1 MANIFTYTFFIIGL
15 FLIIKGG
22 DIFVDSATQAAKM
35 LKIPNFII
43 GATIVSI
50 ATTLPE
56 IIVSVQATV
65 TKNVDMA
72 VGNAIGS
79 VTANT
84 ALILG
89 LFITFMPFEIKRHD
103 IFFKGISM
111 ILAIISLIIGCV
123 ITKKQTLQFKGESK
137 EYYFLSA
144 LGVTLLISVFAV
156 FIFENI
162 KSIKKEVKNDENDKT
177 FTVKEKVLC
186 TVLFVFG
193 AIGTVIGARLLV
205 SQGTQIAK
213 NLHISQRVISV
224 SFLLFAVAIGTS
236 LPELVT
242 ALSALKKKS
251 GTLSAGNILGANIID
266 LTLILPLCSLIS
278 IARGSG
284 ELAVS
289 ASSVSMDMKICLIV
303 ICIAV
308 LPTIITQKFQR
319 WQGILL
325 LLTYGGYIYFVV
337 K

>member
-1 MANIFTYTFFIIGL
+1 MADIFTYTFFIIGL
-15 FLIIKGG
+15 ILIIKGG
-22 DIFVDSATQAAKM
+22 DIFVDSATKAAKI
-35 LKIPNFII
+35 LKIPKFII

-56 IIVSVQATV
+56 IIVSVQATLSQ
-65 TKNVDMA
+65 NVDMA

-89 LFITFMPFEIKRHD
+89 LFITFMPFEIKRCD
-103 IFFKGISM
+103 ISFKGISM
-111 ILAIISLIIGCV
+111 ILAVVFLIIGCGV
-123 ITKKQTLQFKGESK
+123 TKKQELSFKGESG

-144 LGVTLLISVFAV
+144 LGVTLLIIVFAV

-162 KSIKKEVKNDENDKT
+162 KSIKKRTASVEKYEV
-177 FTVKEKVLC
+177 FSAKEKALCVLSFI
-186 TVLFVFG
+186 LG
-193 AIGTVIGARLLV
+193 AIAIVIGARLLV
-205 SQGTQIAK
+205 SQGTQIAIG
-213 NLHISQRVISV
+213 LHVSQRVISV
-224 SFLLFAVAIGTS
+224 IAVAIGTS

-242 ALSALKKKS
+242 ALTALKKKS

-278 IARGSG
+278 IANDTG

-289 ASSVSMDMKICLIV
+289 ASSVSFDMVMCLTV
-303 ICIAV
+303 IGIAV

-319 WQGILL
+319 WQGVLL
-325 LLTYGGYIYFVV
+325 LLIYGGYIYFVV

>member
-89 LFITFMPFEIKRHD
+89 LFITFMPFEIKRRD

-162 KSIKKEVKNDENDKT
+162 KSIKKVKNDENDKT

-193 AIGTVIGARLLV
+193 AIGIVIGARLLV

-224 SFLLFAVAIGTS
+224 IAVAIGTS

-289 ASSVSMDMKICLIV
+289 ASSVNMDMKICLIV

>member
-15 FLIIKGG
+15 VLIIKGG

-89 LFITFMPFEIKRHD
+89 LFITFMPFEIKRRD

-123 ITKKQTLQFKGESK
+123 ITKNQTLQFKGESK

-177 FTVKEKVLC
+177 FTIKEKVLC
-186 TVLFVFG
+186 TVLFILYSIVLYRIFRLASVTNTIRG
-193 AIGTVIGARLLV
+193 KYICLGIG
-205 SQGTQIAK
+205 SYIA
-213 NLHISQRVISV
+213 LHIIINLGGLFGSMPLTGVPLPFLSYGGSYTIS
-224 SFLLFAVAIGTS
+224 
-236 LPELVT
+236 LV
-242 ALSALKKKS
+242 
-251 GTLSAGNILGANIID
+251 
-266 LTLILPLCSLIS
+266 CSLAVVQR
-278 IARGSG
+278 IAIEKNRQ
-284 ELAVS
+284 
-289 ASSVSMDMKICLIV
+289 KIKI
-303 ICIAV
+303 
-308 LPTIITQKFQR
+308 R
-319 WQGILL
+319 
-325 LLTYGGYIYFVV
+325 
-337 K
+337 

>member
-1 MANIFTYTFFIIGL
+1 MATALTYVFFIIGL
-15 FLIIKGG
+15 ILIIKGG
-22 DIFVDSATQAAKM
+22 DIFVDSETKLANM
-35 LKIPNFII
+35 LGVPKFII

-56 IIVSVQATV
+56 IIVSIQATLS
-65 TKNVDMA
+65 KNVDMA

-89 LFITFMPFEIKRHD
+89 LFITFMPFEIKRKD
-103 IFFKGISM
+103 ISFKSIAM
-111 ILAIISLIIGCV
+111 IFAVVFIIIGCIV
-123 ITKKQTLQFKGESK
+123 TQKKELSFKGEVG

-144 LGVTLLISVFAV
+144 LGVTLLFTVFAI

-162 KSIKKEVKNDENDKT
+162 KCIKSETKSDESKISYCI
-177 FTVKEKVLC
+177 KEKVSC
-186 TVLFVFG
+186 IILFILG
-193 AIGTVIGARLLV
+193 AVGIIFGARLLV
-205 SQGTQIAK
+205 KYAT
-213 NLHISQRVISV
+213 QRVISV
-224 SFLLFAVAIGTS
+224 IAVAIGTS

-242 ALSALKKKS
+242 ALTALKKKS
-251 GTLSAGNILGANIID
+251 GSLSAGNILGANIID
-266 LTLILPLCSLIS
+266 LTLILPICSLIS
-278 IARGSG
+278 IARGTG

-289 ASSVSMDMKICLIV
+289 LSCVNFDCVMCLGV
-303 ICIAV
+303 ILIAV

>member
-56 IIVSVQATV
+56 IIVSIQATL

-89 LFITFMPFEIKRHD
+89 LFITFMPFEIKRRD

-162 KSIKKEVKNDENDKT
+162 KSIKKEVKNDENDKK

-186 TVLFVFG
+186 TVLFIFG
-193 AIGTVIGARLLV
+193 AIGIVIGARLLV

-224 SFLLFAVAIGTS
+224 IAVAIGTS

-242 ALSALKKKS
+242 SIVATRKGDSGLALGNAVGSNLF
-251 GTLSAGNILGANIID
+251 NILFILGMSAAISPLHVLGESVID
-266 LTLILPLCSLIS
+266 CVLLLCS
-278 IARGSG
+278 
-284 ELAVS
+284 
-289 ASSVSMDMKICLIV
+289 
-303 ICIAV
+303 
-308 LPTIITQKFQR
+308 
-319 WQGILL
+319 GILL
-325 LLTYGGYIYFVV
+325 FVFARTKRSMSRAEGAVCVLLYVAYTAYLFVR
-337 K
+337 

>member
-65 TKNVDMA
+65 AKNVDMA

-89 LFITFMPFEIKRHD
+89 LFITFMPFEIKRRD
-103 IFFKGISM
+103 VFFKGISM

-162 KSIKKEVKNDENDKT
+162 KSIKNDENDKT

-193 AIGTVIGARLLV
+193 AIGIVIGARLLV

-224 SFLLFAVAIGTS
+224 IAVAIGTS

>member
-72 VGNAIGS
+72 VGNTIGS

-89 LFITFMPFEIKRHD
+89 LFITFMPFEIKRRD

-193 AIGTVIGARLLV
+193 AIGIVIGARLLV

-224 SFLLFAVAIGTS
+224 IAVAIGTS

-251 GTLSAGNILGANIID
+251 GTLS
-266 LTLILPLCSLIS
+266 LCSLIS

>member
-22 DIFVDSATQAAKM
+22 DIFVDSATQAAKI
-35 LKIPNFII
+35 LKIPNIII

-89 LFITFMPFEIKRHD
+89 LFITFMPFEIKRRD

-162 KSIKKEVKNDENDKT
+162 KSIKNEVKNVYSKR
-177 FTVKEKVLC
+177 K
-186 TVLFVFG
+186 
-193 AIGTVIGARLLV
+193 
-205 SQGTQIAK
+205 
-213 NLHISQRVISV
+213 
-224 SFLLFAVAIGTS
+224 
-236 LPELVT
+236 
-242 ALSALKKKS
+242 SALYCFICFRRNRNSYRRKTS
-251 GTLSAGNILGANIID
+251 
-266 LTLILPLCSLIS
+266 C
-278 IARGSG
+278 IARNSNSKKLTHFAKGDKRNCSCNRHFPAG
-284 ELAVS
+284 TCNGAVG
-289 ASSVSMDMKICLIV
+289 A
-303 ICIAV
+303 
-308 LPTIITQKFQR
+308 QKEIRNTFGRQHTR
-319 WQGILL
+319 CKH
-325 LLTYGGYIYFVV
+325 Y
-337 K
+337 

>member
-89 LFITFMPFEIKRHD
+89 LFITFMPFEIKRRD

-186 TVLFVFG
+186 TVLFIFG
-193 AIGTVIGARLLV
+193 AIGIVIGARLLV

-224 SFLLFAVAIGTS
+224 IAVAIGTS
-236 LPELVT
+236 LPELV
-242 ALSALKKKS
+242 SALKKKS